1 MSDWVTFKEAGA
13 ILGMNPR
20 NMRKLPGFD
29 QVATKDGAPYRGKF
43 YYRPDLERLAEYRN
57 SGQLFQDSYAERQ
70 AGNRAGNCVRALR
83 PRSSSKK
90 QLSLKNGRT
99 VDPIT
104 LRLNRATIRQQE
116 EAVRAGQIKPI
127 YLPTRQVDL

>member
-13 ILGMNPR
+13 ILGVNPR
-20 NMRKLPGFD
+20 NMRQIPGFD

-43 YYRPDLERLAEYRN
+43 YRRADLEKLAEYRN

-70 AGNRAGNCVRALR
+70 ANNRTRASR
-83 PRSSSKK
+83 PRGNGKK
-90 QLSLKNGRT
+90 QLSANGRT

-104 LRLNRATIRQQE
+104 LRLNRAAIQQQE
-116 EAVRAGQIKPI
+116 EAVRRGQIKPI
-127 YLPTRQVDL
+127 YLPNGQADF